1 MKIVD
6 LRSPLPTPS
15 ANLDDAK
22 EALVD
27 ALLNLTWQRASGYG
41 PEGEVIFGTKP
52 SLRFVSGFLLPRFEE
67 TGQEDE
73 TSDIHLSTHG
83 LDCQIAASAKGS
95 LDIGAKFS
103 IYVRALPSWDELTNP
118 ELELMPNLPL
128 RRDLEVEIREVMKGR
143 MAAAMATEEAKPAEE
158 RRQRRDMQQQI
169 YRELLAERGVEVSAD
184 DPVADAGST
193 PESAEGSPTPDSS
206 EKDDAETDESR
217 LVTKRG
223 YVFHNDDA
231 AQQVD
236 IPQKWKRLPVALKV
250 LSTDISDEQAV
261 QGAVDAW
268 IRLMREAVVK
278 TTAAWLE
285 TEEGQNWAYRPADI
299 RPSNIRSE
307 ETWNSFLAG
316 LRATKPA
323 LKEIVPDLSGL
334 SLTVEFGDD
343 LRDPAV
349 RNLRVML
356 ENNSS
361 EVRKRRRHRFDHVI
375 HQVSLTVELPAMV
388 HRPLKLDRVEPS
400 YRFRDFLSYPAI
412 GINCGVAETRE
423 GDRLRLTTSWM
434 PRYQQPR
441 IVPTEIHGMP
451 TDFASLGSDQFN
463 PSSLRPVLKAYRDWI
478 VTEEKTLDPAIGV
491 ADPDQADRER
501 AKFKHD
507 IANYTREARRIELGI
522 ELLEHAY
529 KRSREE
535 STCRDALPYR
545 AWLLLNRTFR
555 AAGLARGITNWRL
568 FQLTFV
574 LAHVPTHASRMPEYA
589 KSPWFDPDFDEET
602 ATLLYFPTGGGKSE
616 AFFGLLIFNL
626 FLDRLR
632 GKNIG
637 VTALIRY
644 PLRLLTLQ
652 QAQRLLSILMRA
664 ELIRREASVG
674 GSPFELGFWVGSGNT
689 PNRPDDSRLSAVPSL
704 DDKKHENDDALRA
717 DYHEANDSFNKTPR
731 CPLCSQSTGLRRISS
746 GTEDEI
752 GVYCF
757 NNDCQ
762 WNTGT
767 NRSALPFLIIDRD
780 IYRHAPAV
788 LLGVIDK
795 LALIGQHPAT
805 VNRVMAMF
813 GFARWQESG
822 TCRLV
827 MPSWPK
833 LKEGPAA
840 NACEPVAPAY
850 SGGREIFCDPFP
862 SLIIQDEA
870 HLLEESLG
878 TFAGLFETTL
888 EQLFVRGAAL
898 LGNRVARSPFGEKA
912 VRLPK
917 VIAATA
923 TVSVPQQQ
931 FGSLYQRRHM
941 HFPYPGTSIYK
952 SFYAVPAT
960 PSSNERRGI
969 AKGNPRGPEI
979 EAPWMRLYTALMTNG
994 RNHTVT
1000 TVGVLAAY
1008 HLAITELW
1016 QDLSSGT
1023 RTQQVAKRLL
1033 DALTPGTPL
1042 HAFHAAAVTACAQ
1055 DGPEVLLTLLD
1066 LMRISLTYVTNKKGG
1081 DQVIDAFR
1089 EEVAKTHRRHGRT
1102 MTQFHTRLISGG
1114 IDVAEIQEIMRQADG
1129 GSRAG
1134 DDFPEL
1140 DNSLRNIVATSAI
1153 SHGVD
1158 VDKFNAMFFAGMPN
1172 DIAEFIQASSR
1183 IGRTHVGFSLLVPTP
1198 QARRDRYIVETH
1210 DVFHRFLERMIAPP
1224 AITRWAATAHDRVL
1238 TSLFQAWLSGW
1249 AEQKLFMERAD
1260 SEKDRA
1266 LKFDTVNDVNRLFT
1280 GGDLPGAAK
1289 DFMEFCVSA
1298 LGVNGRGVNRL
1309 GAAPHPDYYDG
1320 RIRNLAK
1327 QLTDEFRTENS
1338 TTRLGDY
1345 WDNST
1350 VGQKPMMSLRDI
1362 DEAGRFV
1369 PARPFGRRR
1378 VKDVDEKTLIAE
1390 ALKIVRRQRSR
1401 VGELDS
1407 EDGEAMTNA

>member
-6 LRSPLPTPS
+6 LRSQSPAIS

-27 ALLNLTWQRASGYG
+27 ALLNLTWQRASGDG
-41 PEGEVIFGTKP
+41 AEGATVFGTKP

-67 TGQEDE
+67 SGQQDE

-83 LDCQIAASAKGS
+83 MDCQIAASAQGT
-95 LDIGAKFS
+95 LVITAAFS
-103 IYVRALPSWDELTNP
+103 IYVRALPSWDELTKP
-118 ELELMPNLPL
+118 ELELFPNLPL
-128 RRDLEVEIREVMKGR
+128 RKDIETAIREAMKLR
-143 MAAAMATEEAKPAEE
+143 ITTAMAEEEAKPAEQ
-158 RRQRRDMQQQI
+158 RRQRRDVQQQI
-169 YRELLAERGVEVSAD
+169 YRGLLAEHGVEVSSGD
-184 DPVADAGST
+184 RIADAGR
-193 PESAEGSPTPDSS
+193 TPDAADGAAVADSS
-206 EKDDAETDESR
+206 SQGNADGDESR
-217 LVTKRG
+217 LLAQRG
-223 YVFHNDDA
+223 YIFHNDDA
-231 AQQVD
+231 AQQID
-236 IPQKWKRLPVALKV
+236 IPQKWKRLHVELPP
-250 LSTDISDEQAV
+250 LSVEISDQPAANNPVE
-261 QGAVDAW
+261 AW
-268 IRLMREAVVK
+268 TKLMREAVIK
-278 TTAAWLE
+278 TSVAWVN
-285 TEEGQNWAYRPADI
+285 TDEGRDWAYRPTNI
-299 RPSNIRSE
+299 RPSHISSE
-307 ETWNSFLAG
+307 VAWNHFLSG
-316 LRATKPA
+316 LRKTAPSA
-323 LKEIVPDLSGL
+323 KEIVPDLSGL
-334 SLTVEFGDD
+334 TLTVELEND
-343 LRDPAV
+343 LRDAAV

-356 ENNSS
+356 ENNSN
-361 EVRKRRRHRFDHVI
+361 EVRKRQRHRFDHAI
-375 HQVSLTVELPAMV
+375 HQVSLAVDLPAKA

-412 GINCGVAETRE
+412 GINCGIIEAHT
-423 GDRLRLTTSWM
+423 GDRLRLATSWM

-441 IVPTEIHGMP
+441 ILPTEIKDVP
-451 TDFASLGSDQFN
+451 TDFATLGAAQFDPGN
-463 PSSLRPVLKAYRDWI
+463 LRPLVKAYREWI
-478 VTEEKTLDPAIGV
+478 SAEEKTLDPAAGV
-491 ADPDQADRER
+491 KDPDQADRER
-501 AKFKHD
+501 EKFRQD
-507 IANYTREARRIELGI
+507 IANYTREATRIDLGI
-522 ELLEHAY
+522 DLLQHAFKKY
-529 KRSREE
+529 PEE
-535 STCRDALPYR
+535 STCREAFPYR
-545 AWLLLNRTFR
+545 AWLLLNQTFR
-555 AAGLARGITNWRL
+555 EAGLARGIAKWRL
-568 FQLTFV
+568 FQLTFI
-574 LAHVPTHASRMPEYA
+574 LAHIPTLASRMPEYA
-589 KSPWFDPDFDEET
+589 KSPWFDPEFDEET

-626 FLDRLR
+626 FLDRFR

-664 ELIRREASVG
+664 ELLRRSASIG
-674 GSPFELGFWVGSGNT
+674 GSPFEIGFWVGSGNT
-689 PNRPDDSRLSAVPSL
+689 PNKPDDPRLAAVPRL
-704 DDKKHENDDALRA
+704 EDKKHENDDDPAA
-717 DYHEANDSFNKTPR
+717 DYKEANDSFNKTPK
-731 CPLCSQSTGLRRISS
+731 CPLCSQSTGLRRISA
-746 GTEDEI
+746 GTEEEI
-752 GVYCF
+752 GIFCF
-757 NNDCQ
+757 NKECA
-762 WNTGT
+762 WNVRT
-767 NRSALPFLIIDRD
+767 NRSPLPFLIIDRD

-805 VNRVMAMF
+805 INRVMAMF
-813 GFARWQESG
+813 GFARWQEPATG
-822 TCRLV
+822 CLV
-827 MPSWPK
+827 MPSWAK

-840 NACEPVAPAY
+840 NDCEAVDPAY
-850 SGGREIFCDPFP
+850 NNGREIFCDPFP

-878 TFAGLFETTL
+878 TFAGLFETML

-898 LGNRVARSPFGEKA
+898 LGNRVARSPFGAKA

-960 PSSNERRGI
+960 PSNHARRGI
-969 AKGNPRGPEI
+969 AGDNPRSPEI
-979 EAPWMRLYTALMTNG
+979 EAPWMRLYTSIMTNG

-1000 TVGVLAAY
+1000 TVAVLAAY

-1016 QDLSSGT
+1016 QDLLSGT
-1023 RTQQVAKRLL
+1023 RTEQVAQRLL
-1033 DALTPGTPL
+1033 DALTPETPL
-1042 HAFHAAAVTACAQ
+1042 YPFHAGAIAAC
-1055 DGPEVLLTLLD
+1055 GKEGSEILLTLLD

-1089 EEVAKTHRRHGRT
+1089 EEVAKVHKRHGRT
-1102 MTQFHTRLISGG
+1102 MAQFHTRLISGG

-1129 GSRAG
+1129 GLTSG

-1140 DNSLRNIVATSAI
+1140 DHSLRNIVATSAI

-1183 IGRTHVGFSLLVPTP
+1183 IGRMHVGFSLLVPTP

-1249 AEQKLFMERAD
+1249 AEQKLFIERAD
-1260 SEKDRA
+1260 DEKERS

-1280 GGDLPGAAK
+1280 GSDLPGAAK
-1289 DFMEFCVSA
+1289 DFMEFCVLA
-1298 LGVNGRGVNRL
+1298 LGVPGRGVNRL
-1309 GAAPHPDYYDG
+1309 GAAPHPEYYDG

-1327 QLTDEFRTENS
+1327 QLTDEFRTENA

-1345 WDNST
+1345 WDNSP

-1369 PARPFGRRR
+1369 PARPFGRKR
-1378 VKDVDEKTLIAE
+1378 VKDGDEKTLIAE
-1390 ALKIVRRQRSR
+1390 ALRIVRRQRSR

-1407 EDGEAMTNA
+1407 EDGEGTTSA